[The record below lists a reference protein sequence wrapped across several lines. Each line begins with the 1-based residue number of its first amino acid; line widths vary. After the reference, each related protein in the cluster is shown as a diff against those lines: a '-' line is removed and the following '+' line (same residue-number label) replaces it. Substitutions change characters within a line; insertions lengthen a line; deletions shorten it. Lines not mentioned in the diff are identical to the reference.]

1 MAYCTKCGT
10 QVADGVKFC
19 TSCGSPMGVAQSQAA
34 PQQPQQQA
42 AQPQPQPQQQT
53 QQVYAQQPYVQPQP
67 QYAPASPAVY
77 TEEPISTGG
86 YIGIFFL
93 LMIPVVNLICL
104 IVWACG
110 GCNKKNKTNLSR
122 AMLVWMLIGALIT
135 AIIGLAG
142 GLLFGDSFNELMEL
156 GKEMS
161 NT

>member
-1 MAYCTKCGT
+1 MIILKTNTMAYCTKCGT

-19 TSCGSPMGVAQSQAA
+19 TSCGSPMGAAQPQAA

-42 AQPQPQPQQQT
+42 AQPQPQPQQ
-53 QQVYAQQPYVQPQP
+53 PYVQQP
-67 QYAPASPAVY
+67 PYAPAAPAVY
-77 TEEPISTGG
+77 TEEPISTSS

-93 LMIPVVNLICL
+93 LMIPIVNIICL

-122 AMLVWMLIGALIT
+122 AMLVWMLIGALIA

>member
-19 TSCGSPMGVAQSQAA
+19 SSCGSPMGAAQPQAA
-34 PQQPQQQA
+34 PQQPQPQA
-42 AQPQPQPQQQT
+42 AQPQPQ
-53 QQVYAQQPYVQPQP
+53 
-67 QYAPASPAVY
+67 YAPVY
-77 TEEPISTGG
+77 TEEPISTGA

-93 LMIPVVNLICL
+93 LMLPVINLILL

-122 AMLVWMLIGALIT
+122 ALLVWMLIGALIGG
-135 AIIGLAG
+135 IIALAG
-142 GLLFGDSFNELMEL
+142 GLLFGDSINELMEL
-156 GKEMS
+156 GKEMG

>member
-19 TSCGSPMGVAQSQAA
+19 TSCGSPMSAT
-34 PQQPQQQA
+34 QPQTASQQA
-42 AQPQPQPQQQT
+42 AVRPQPQPQMQ
-53 QQVYAQQPYVQPQP
+53 AQQPYVQQP
-67 QYAPASPAVY
+67 QYAPTTVY

-86 YIGIFFL
+86 YIGIFLL

-122 AMLVWMLIGALIT
+122 ALLVWMLIGMLLGG
-135 AIIGLAG
+135 IIALAG
-142 GLLFGDSFNELMEL
+142 GLLFGDSINELMEL
-156 GKEMS
+156 GKEME
-161 NT
+161 NM

>member
-19 TSCGSPMGVAQSQAA
+19 TSCGSPIGVAQPQAA
-34 PQQPQQQA
+34 QQQPQQQA
-42 AQPQPQPQQQT
+42 VQSQPQS
-53 QQVYAQQPYVQPQP
+53 QQPYVQQA
-67 QYAPASPAVY
+67 QYAPAPSAVY
-77 TEEPISTGG
+77 TEEPISTGS

-93 LMIPVVNLICL
+93 LMIPVINLILL

-122 AMLVWMLIGALIT
+122 ALLVWMLIGTLIGG
-135 AIIGLAG
+135 IIALAG
-142 GLLFGDSFNELMEL
+142 GLLFGDSINELMEL
-156 GKEMS
+156 GKEIS

>member
-19 TSCGSPMGVAQSQAA
+19 TSCGSPMGVAQPQAA

-42 AQPQPQPQQQT
+42 AQPQPQPQQ
-53 QQVYAQQPYVQPQP
+53 PYVQQP
-67 QYAPASPAVY
+67 QYAPAVY
-77 TEEPISTGG
+77 TEEPISTGS

-93 LMIPVVNLICL
+93 LMIPIVNIICL

-161 NT
+161 DV

>member
-10 QVADGVKFC
+10 EVADGVKFC
-19 TSCGSPMGVAQSQAA
+19 TSCGSPMGAAQPQAA
-34 PQQPQQQA
+34 PQQPQQ
-42 AQPQPQPQQQT
+42 
-53 QQVYAQQPYVQPQP
+53 PYVQQP
-67 QYAPASPAVY
+67 PYTPAAPAVY
-77 TEEPISTGG
+77 TEEPISTGS

-93 LMIPVVNLICL
+93 LMIPVVNIICL

-122 AMLVWMLIGALIT
+122 AMLVWMLIGALIA

-156 GKEMS
+156 GKELENM
-161 NT
+161 N

>member
-19 TSCGSPMGVAQSQAA
+19 TSCGTPMGAAQQPQPQPQAA
-34 PQQPQQQA
+34 PQQPQ
-42 AQPQPQPQQQT
+42 PQPQQTYT
-53 QQVYAQQPYVQPQP
+53 QQQAQQAYAQQPYTQPQP
-67 QYAPASPAVY
+67 QYAPVY
-77 TEEPISTGG
+77 TEEPISTGA

-93 LMIPVVNLICL
+93 LMLPVINLILL

-122 AMLVWMLIGALIT
+122 ALLVWMLIGALIGG
-135 AIIGLAG
+135 IIALAG
-142 GLLFGDSFNELMEL
+142 GLLFGDSINELMEL
-156 GKEMS
+156 GKEMG

>member
-19 TSCGSPMGVAQSQAA
+19 TSCGSPMGAAQPQAA
-34 PQQPQQQA
+34 PQQPQ
-42 AQPQPQPQQQT
+42 PQPYT
-53 QQVYAQQPYVQPQP
+53 QPQP
-67 QYAPASPAVY
+67 QYAPVY
-77 TEEPISTGG
+77 TEEPISTGA

-93 LMIPVVNLICL
+93 LMLPVINIILL

-122 AMLVWMLIGALIT
+122 ALLVWMLIGALIGG
-135 AIIGLAG
+135 IIALAG
-142 GLLFGDSFNELMEL
+142 GLLFGDSINELMEL
-156 GKEMS
+156 GKEMG

>member
-19 TSCGSPMGVAQSQAA
+19 TSCGSPMGAAQPQAA

-42 AQPQPQPQQQT
+42 AQPQPQPHHQMHQQP
-53 QQVYAQQPYVQPQP
+53 QQPYMQQP
-67 QYAPASPAVY
+67 QYAPAPPAVY

-122 AMLVWMLIGALIT
+122 AMLVWMLIGALIGG
-135 AIIGLAG
+135 IIALAG

-161 NT
+161 DV